1 MKNVSDVTDGSK
13 DFSGFEQEKDNIDK
27 PSILC
32 VDDEVFILHALRR
45 QLRSLGDIYIEKSC
59 LSALELIKSQTFDII
74 ITDMKLPDMT
84 GAEFL
89 AEVNGLELDD
99 VPECLLITG
108 YSDSDSL
115 ESAINTGLV
124 QRFLNKPWKQSELI
138 VAVQDLLQKRK
149 LKQENRKL
157 SLEIHQRNQQL
168 NSTNKRLTRAQALV
182 DKYVLSAN
190 INADG
195 RIAHVS
201 TAFSELTGFSSYDLV
216 GETHKV
222 LCEQD
227 TPSNVL
233 KDMYSTLMNGNAWS
247 GEIIARSKDN
257 TVIYVDASIEPET
270 DGTDK
275 LLGFTGFYQDITD
288 KKRIELLSVTDQ
300 LTGIYNRR
308 KLELELEHEL
318 SRANRY
324 ENSLTLIVIDIDLF
338 KQVNDTYG
346 HQVGDKVLVSVA
358 NLIKDNIRRSDIL
371 ARWGGEEFIIMSTQ
385 TALAGALTLAEK
397 VRGLLASCKMDVVG
411 SITAS
416 FGVAEYRQ
424 NESTESLFKRADTLL
439 YKAKEAGRNRVEG
452 ESLSLDEKNY
462 LDG

>member
-1 MKNVSDVTDGSK
+1 LENTSDVTNGSS
-13 DFSGFEQEKDNIDK
+13 DFEQEKDNIDK

-45 QLRSLGDIYIEKSC
+45 QLRSLGEIHIEESC

-89 AEVNGLELDD
+89 AEVSALELDD

-124 QRFLNKPWKQSELI
+124 QRFLNKPWKQNELI
-138 VAVQDLLQKRK
+138 VAVEDLLQKRI

-168 NSTNKRLTRAQALV
+168 NSTNKRLTRAQVLV
-182 DKYVLSAN
+182 DKYVLTAN
-190 INADG
+190 IGVDG
-195 RIAHVS
+195 RISHVS
-201 TAFSELTGFSSYDLV
+201 TAFSDLTGYSSYDLV

-222 LCEQD
+222 LCEKD

-247 GEIIARSKDN
+247 GEIIARSRDN
-257 TVIYVDASIEPET
+257 TLLYVDTSIEPET
-270 DGTDK
+270 DGTGQ
-275 LLGFTGFYQDITD
+275 LQGFTGFYQDITD
-288 KKRIELLSVTDQ
+288 KKRIELLSITDE

-308 KLELELEHEL
+308 KLELEIEHEL

-324 ENSLTLIVIDIDLF
+324 QNSLALIVIDIDLF

-346 HQVGDKVLVSVA
+346 HQVGDKVLISVA
-358 NLIKDNIRRSDIL
+358 NLIKDNIRRSDFL
-371 ARWGGEEFIIMSTQ
+371 ARWGGEEFIIMCTQ
-385 TALAGALTLAEK
+385 TALTGALSLAEK
-397 VRGLLASCKMDVVG
+397 VRGLIEVCNMGEVG

-424 NESTESLFKRADTLL
+424 NESAESFFRRADTLL

-452 ESLSLDEKNY
+452 E
-462 LDG
+462 

>member
-1 MKNVSDVTDGSK
+1 MEKISDLADGYR
-13 DFSGFEQEKDNIDK
+13 GFEKEKDNTDK

-32 VDDEVFILHALRR
+32 VDDEAFILNALRR
-45 QLRSLGDIYIEKSC
+45 QLRSLGDIHIEESC
-59 LSALELIKSQTFDII
+59 LSALELIKSQTFDIV

-108 YSDSDSL
+108 HSDSDSL

-138 VAVQDLLQKRK
+138 VVVHDLLQKRK
-149 LKQENRKL
+149 LKQKNREL

-168 NSTNKRLTRAQALV
+168 NNTNERLIRAQVLV
-182 DKYVLSAN
+182 NKYVLSTS

-216 GETHKV
+216 GKTHKV

-233 KDMYSTLMNGNAWS
+233 KDMYSTLLNGKAWS

-270 DGTDK
+270 DSTDK

-300 LTGIYNRR
+300 LTGLYNRR

-324 ENSLTLIVIDIDLF
+324 ENSLTLIVIDIDFF

-452 ESLSLDEKNY
+452 DSLSFNAINKTDNQV
-462 LDG
+462 

>member
-1 MKNVSDVTDGSK
+1 M
-13 DFSGFEQEKDNIDK
+13 
-27 PSILC
+27 
-32 VDDEVFILHALRR
+32 
-45 QLRSLGDIYIEKSC
+45 
-59 LSALELIKSQTFDII
+59 
-74 ITDMKLPDMT
+74 
-84 GAEFL
+84 
-89 AEVNGLELDD
+89 
-99 VPECLLITG
+99 
-108 YSDSDSL
+108 
-115 ESAINTGLV
+115 
-124 QRFLNKPWKQSELI
+124 
-138 VAVQDLLQKRK
+138 
-149 LKQENRKL
+149 
-157 SLEIHQRNQQL
+157 
-168 NSTNKRLTRAQALV
+168 
-182 DKYVLSAN
+182 
-190 INADG
+190 
-195 RIAHVS
+195 
-201 TAFSELTGFSSYDLV
+201 
-216 GETHKV
+216 

-227 TPSNVL
+227 TPSDVL
-233 KDMYSTLMNGNAWS
+233 KDMYSTLLNGKAWS
-247 GEIIARSKDN
+247 GEITARSKDN

-270 DGTDK
+270 DSTNE

-308 KLELELEHEL
+308 KFELELEHEL
-318 SRANRY
+318 SRASRY

-346 HQVGDKVLVSVA
+346 HQVGDKVLISVA

-411 SITAS
+411 CITAS